1 MSIVLIVSV
10 YLIPLLGWTMST
22 RTQAEVPGLTTDP
35 EIYMNTTELITSKGF
50 PCENHYVTTEDG
62 FILNM
67 QRIPHGRGENHTGAV
82 SAKPTVLLQHGLLG
96 SSNNFVLNPANESLA
111 FILADAGADVW
122 LGNVRGNTY
131 SRAHKTLKPSDKKF
145 WEWSFDEMAKY
156 DLPAMIDYIVQ
167 TTGQPQVHYVG
178 HSQGTLIGFAGFS
191 QNKTLGQLVKT
202 FIALA
207 PVATVGHIKSPL
219 RLLAPFSKGLKLFD
233 LFGHGEFEPSS
244 NLTKWL
250 AKDVCKG
257 LPLLCEDFFF
267 VISGFDY
274 ATVNKTRVPVYV
286 AHTPSG
292 TSVQNMIHFGQEVN
306 GDQFVMYDFGSAS
319 ANMAHY
325 GQATPPAYR
334 PDEMDVPVVLFSG
347 GKDFLADPDDVT
359 WIRSQLKN
367 IVGDHMIP
375 HWEHLDFILA
385 LDAPSL
391 CYNEIKRLVFS

>member
-1 MSIVLIVSV
+1 MLLSLVTLATAVGIVSPQDV
-10 YLIPLLGWTMST
+10 LVTAPHFRIP
-22 RTQAEVPGLTTDP
+22 VDP
-35 EIYMNTTELITSKGF
+35 EVYMDATELITSKGF

-67 QRIPHGRGENHTGAV
+67 QRIPHGRGDNSSGTAKRAV
-82 SAKPTVLLQHGLLG
+82 MLQHGLLG
-96 SSNNFVLNPANESLA
+96 SSPNFLVNLANESLA

-131 SRAHKTLKPSDKKF
+131 SRAHKTLKPSDRKF
-145 WEWSFDEMAKY
+145 WEWSYDEMAKY

-219 RLLAPFSKGLKLFD
+219 RLLAPFSKELKEAFAL
-233 LFGHGEFEPSS
+233 LGHGELLPSK

-250 AKDVCKG
+250 ARTICKDASV
-257 LPLLCEDFFF
+257 LCENLFF
-267 VISGFDY
+267 VVNGFDY
-274 ATVNKTRVPVYV
+274 RSLNSSRVPVYM
-286 AHTPSG
+286 AHTPAG
-292 TSVQNMIHFGQEVN
+292 TSTQNILHFGQGVN
-306 GDQFVMYDFGSAS
+306 SDKFLMFDFGSAA
-319 ANMAHY
+319 ANTAHY

-367 IVGDHMIP
+367 IVGDHVIP
-375 HWEHLDFILA
+375 HWEHLDFTLA
-385 LDAPSL
+385 LDAPVL
-391 CYNEIKRLVFS
+391 CYDEIKRIVFS

>member
-1 MSIVLIVSV
+1 MSIVLVSAHLV
-10 YLIPLLGWTMST
+10 AALVGVVSIHVLAP
-22 RTQAEVPGLTTDP
+22 DP

-50 PCENHYVTTEDG
+50 PCENHYVTTADG

-67 QRIPHGRGENHTGAV
+67 QRIPHGRGTNTPGT
-82 SAKPTVLLQHGLLG
+82 AKPVVFLQHGLLG

-122 LGNVRGNTY
+122 LGNIRGNTY
-131 SRAHKTLKPSDKKF
+131 SRAHKTLKPSDNRF

-156 DLPAMIDYIVQ
+156 DLPAMIDYILR
-167 TTGQPQVHYVG
+167 TTGQPQIHYVG

-219 RLLAPFSKGLKLFD
+219 RLLAPFSKEFKLFD
-233 LFGHGEFEPSS
+233 LFGHGEFSSSS

-257 LPLLCEDFFF
+257 LPVLCEDVFF

-274 ATVNKTRVPVYV
+274 SAVNKSRVPVYV

-292 TSVQNMIHFGQEVN
+292 TSVQNMMHFAQEVISN
-306 GDQFVMYDFGSAS
+306 QFGKYDYGSAT

-325 GQATPPAYR
+325 GQSTPPNYH

-347 GKDFLADPDDVT
+347 GNDFLADPEDVT

-367 IVGDHMIP
+367 IVGDHVIP

-385 LDAPSL
+385 MDAPSQ
-391 CYNEIKRLVFS
+391 CYKEITRLVLS